1 MPPRLDALTPLR
13 FVAAAMIVVGHGAT
27 LFGFAPG
34 PAALHAA
41 NAGVSF
47 FFVLSGFVLAYNY
60 PALADRGARQRF
72 FAMRFARIWPLHAF
86 TLLAVIVLLPRA
98 AWVVPG
104 VDPWIAGVLSL
115 LLLQAWVPVAGYA
128 GAFNGPAWTLSVD
141 VFFYAMFPLV
151 LARVREAPAR
161 ALTGALLL
169 SVAFPMVANALGG
182 ARSDIPLDRWNW
194 YLLDHFFPPARLV
207 EFVLGMVAATGF
219 VSMRD
224 RLPRSVS
231 MATLAE
237 AAALAACAGG
247 LAFLHRVPHA
257 GAWVGPGVGDWLTQV
272 AAAPLFATLLIV
284 LASGRGALSRVLA
297 MRVPVHLGDL
307 GYAVYLMHGLVLHAA
322 VWPSLTA
329 SIGGA
334 ASLAAFWIALVAV
347 AHLAWRF
354 VELPARRGI
363 VRAFDRRAAIA
374 ASRGR
379 DAARQPSPSS

>member
-41 NAGVSF
+41 NTGVSF

-60 PALADRGARQRF
+60 PALQDRAATRRF
-72 FAMRFARIWPLHAF
+72 FAMRFARIWPMHAL
-86 TLLAVIVLLPRA
+86 TLVAVMALLPRA

-115 LLLQAWVPVAGYA
+115 LLMQAWVPVAGYA

-141 VFFYAMFPLV
+141 VFFYAMFPLL

-169 SVAFPMVANALGG
+169 SIAFPMLANALGG
-182 ARSDIPLDRWNW
+182 ATSDLALDRWNW

-207 EFVLGMVAATGF
+207 EFVLGMVAA
-219 VSMRD
+219 
-224 RLPRSVS
+224 RLHAAGRLRMPESA
-231 MATLAE
+231 ATATVVE
-237 AAALAACAGG
+237 AIALAACAAGI
-247 LAFLHRVPHA
+247 AAMHRVPHA
-257 GAWVGPGVGDWLTQV
+257 AAWVGPGVGDWLAQV
-272 AAAPLFATLLIV
+272 AAAPLFAALLLV
-284 LASGRGALSRVLA
+284 LAQGRGACSRVVA
-297 MRVPVHLGDL
+297 MRGPVHLGDL
-307 GYAVYLMHGLVLHAA
+307 SYAVYLLHGLVLHAA

-329 SIGGA
+329 SIGGTGA
-334 ASLAAFWIALVAV
+334 LAAFWVALLAV
-347 AHLAWRF
+347 AHLAWRL
-354 VELPARRGI
+354 VELPARRAV
-363 VRAFDRRAAIA
+363 VRAVDRLAAPA
-374 ASRGR
+374 QSRGP
-379 DAARQPSPSS
+379 DIPGQPSPSS